1 MTTAGIIF
9 SNIHDS
15 NIPELTSKRTM
26 ASVPF
31 ACKYRLIDFTLSN
44 MVNSNI
50 TDIRIVTQYN
60 YQSLMDHIGSGKD
73 WDLARRSGGVKIV
86 PPYISAGSPTSS
98 VYPTRLEAL
107 KNVNYSITHITADY
121 VVLSDCDV
129 ICNIDLTDMV
139 EYHIKQGAD
148 ITVATRLVEV
158 DSETAKKNVLFQAN
172 DEGRITDVISY
183 SPIFCGKAHV
193 NLNILVINRDY
204 LFELVADAISHGY
217 RSLTRDIMT
226 NHTVDRKYSVYE
238 FSGYYACLSSLNDY
252 FGCSLD
258 LISNKASRNA
268 LFNVKNRPVYTKV
281 KNSAPTYISPD
292 AKVSNS
298 LIADDCM
305 ILGEVDNS
313 ILFRGVKVGKGTV
326 VRNSILFQD
335 VFTGSDVHLNYV
347 LADKNAVI
355 CDGVT
360 LSGHSQLPSY
370 IEKGKSIG

>member
-15 NIPELTSKRTM
+15 NIPELTRNRTM

-31 ACKYRLIDFTLSN
+31 AGKYRLIDFTLSN

-86 PPYISAGSPTSS
+86 PPYVSAGAPISS

-107 KNVNYSITHITADY
+107 KNVNYSITHINADY

-129 ICNIDLTDMV
+129 ICNIDLNDMI
-139 EYHIKQGAD
+139 EYHIRNGAD
-148 ITVATRLVEV
+148 ITVATRLVDV
-158 DSETAKKNVLFQAN
+158 DSEIASKSVLFEAD

-183 SPIFCGKAHV
+183 SPIYSGKAHV
-193 NLNILVINRDY
+193 NLNILVINRSY
-204 LFELVADAISHGY
+204 LLELVADAISHGY

-226 NHTVDRKYSVYE
+226 NHTYDRKYFVYE
-238 FSGYYACLSSLNDY
+238 FSGYYACMSSLNDY
-252 FGCSLD
+252 FKCSLD
-258 LISNKASRNA
+258 LIANKASRMA

-281 KNSAPTYISPD
+281 KNSAPTYISDD

-298 LIADDCM
+298 LVADDCI

-326 VRNSILFQD
+326 IKNSILFQD
-335 VFTGSDVHLNYV
+335 VFTGTDVHLNYV

-355 CDGVT
+355 CDGVE
-360 LSGHSQLPSY
+360 LSGHQQLASY
-370 IEKGKSIG
+370 IAKGKSVG

>member
-1 MTTAGIIF
+1 
-9 SNIHDS
+9 
-15 NIPELTSKRTM
+15 
-26 ASVPF
+26 
-31 ACKYRLIDFTLSN
+31 
-44 MVNSNI
+44 
-50 TDIRIVTQYN
+50 
-60 YQSLMDHIGSGKD
+60 
-73 WDLARRSGGVKIV
+73 
-86 PPYISAGSPTSS
+86 
-98 VYPTRLEAL
+98 
-107 KNVNYSITHITADY
+107 
-121 VVLSDCDV
+121 
-129 ICNIDLTDMV
+129 
-139 EYHIKQGAD
+139 
-148 ITVATRLVEV
+148 
-158 DSETAKKNVLFQAN
+158 
-172 DEGRITDVISY
+172 
-183 SPIFCGKAHV
+183 
-193 NLNILVINRDY
+193 
-204 LFELVADAISHGY
+204 
-217 RSLTRDIMT
+217 MT

-281 KNSAPTYISPD
+281 KNSAPTYISTD